1 MQTHVFHVVSGSR
14 LIATESDFLRATVLA
29 EAHGAELWQSRQ
41 VRRLLP
47 AALPPT
53 HPPLKRKRRV
63 A

>member
-1 MQTHVFHVVSGSR
+1 MRNVVVFHVVSGSR
-14 LIATESDFLRATVLA
+14 IVATETNFLAATVLA

-47 AALPPT
+47 AT
-53 HPPLKRKRRV
+53 VTKRKKAKRQF